1 MSTEI
6 IAKTDEN
13 ASLGPLYPQHTAKH
27 YIHSA
32 TSQNTRLAYQADIR
46 HFERWGGSLP
56 ATTDTIL
63 RYLHTFA
70 PTLNPRTLARRLIA
84 LKHWHEY
91 QGFPDPTHSP
101 WVAKTMS
108 GIMRTHGTP
117 KDKAPPLL
125 PEHLLQIMNYLVAST
140 ATTQT
145 LRDSALLQTG
155 FLGAF
160 RRSELV
166 QLHVEHIDWQPQGIE
181 ILLPSSKTDQLHA
194 GQYCAIPYGNDK
206 LCAIRALQRW
216 LEHANIQN
224 GPVFRRVYRNG
235 KVGKT
240 AITALSVNHILQKH
254 AIAAGLENAKELS
267 SHSLRRGFATAAS
280 RDGVSLQSIM
290 QQGRWKQVSTVIE
303 YIEAAGRFENNA
315 ATQVLQHLEKT
326 LSDKGTAC

>member
-6 IAKTDEN
+6 PAKTDEN
-13 ASLGPLYPQHTAKH
+13 TLLSALSPQHTTQH

-46 HFERWGGSLP
+46 HFECWGGSLP

-63 RYLHTFA
+63 RYLHAFA
-70 PTLNPRTLARRLIA
+70 PILNPNTLARRLIA

-101 WVAKTMS
+101 WIVKTMS
-108 GIMRTHGTP
+108 GITRTHGTP

-125 PEHLLQIMNYLVAST
+125 PEHLLQIINYLASHST
-140 ATTQT
+140 AQT

-166 QLHVEHIDWQPQGIE
+166 QLHMEHIDWQPQGIE
-181 ILLPSSKTDQLHA
+181 ILLPSSKTDQMNT

-206 LCAIRALQRW
+206 LCAIHAIQRW
-216 LEHANIQN
+216 LEHANIQS
-224 GPVFRRVYRNG
+224 GPIFRRIYRNG

-254 AIAAGLENAKELS
+254 AIDAGLENAKELS

-280 RDGVSLQSIM
+280 RNGVSLQSIM

-326 LSDKGTAC
+326 LSDKKTAC